1 MSWPHIDETDHRIF
15 RIQYLNSVPIPDM
28 DYVFFSLMSKTII
41 EQRVSINHHAKLGVG
56 VFISIFNDS

>member
-15 RIQYLNSVPIPDM
+15 RIQYLNSVPIDM

-41 EQRVSINHHAKLGVG
+41 KQGTSINHHTKLGVG